1 MPRAE
6 PIRARRK
13 GTAREYAE
21 KFGVHPV
28 TVRRMIAVER
38 SVFEQE
44 ARDRQEAIRA
54 FKAKHPEMS
63 MRAIA
68 AEFGCSVGTV
78 HRALKAAKE
87 DA

>member
-38 SVFEQE
+38 SVFELSL
-44 ARDRQEAIRA
+44 I
-54 FKAKHPEMS
+54 H
-63 MRAIA
+63 I
-68 AEFGCSVGTV
+68 
-78 HRALKAAKE
+78 
-87 DA
+87 